1 MATVRVGLEGSSSR
15 GGYRRHGVDEVPS
28 NNMTTPKAKV
38 LTVSD
43 GVHHGV
49 REDTG
54 GEGVAARLAAAG
66 FDVIERRVTED
77 GRESVAAALSQM
89 SQGFAGLIATTGGTG
104 FAPRDQTPEGTN
116 DVIERVAPGFAEAMR
131 AISPFGRLSR
141 GVCGIVGETVI
152 CNLPGSPKGAIE
164 QLDAVIDV
172 LPHALALLA
181 DQPTEH

>member
-1 MATVRVGLEGSSSR
+1 MTV
-15 GGYRRHGVDEVPS
+15 PQ
-28 NNMTTPKAKV
+28 AKV

-54 GEGVAARLAAAG
+54 GAGVAHRLEEAG
-66 FDVIERRVTED
+66 FEIVERRVTED
-77 GRESVAAALSQM
+77 GRDAVAAVLREM
-89 SQGFAGLIATTGGTG
+89 STGFSGLIATTGGTG
-104 FAPRDQTPEGTN
+104 FAPRDQTPEGTA

-131 AISPFGRLSR
+131 AVSPFGRLSR
-141 GVCGIVGETVI
+141 GVCGILGTAII
-152 CNLPGSPKGAIE
+152 CNLPGSPKGAVE

-181 DQPTEH
+181 NEPTEH

>member
-1 MATVRVGLEGSSSR
+1 
-15 GGYRRHGVDEVPS
+15 
-28 NNMTTPKAKV
+28 MTNPQAKV

-54 GEGVAARLAAAG
+54 GAGVAERLSEAG
-66 FDVIERRVTED
+66 FDVVERRVTED
-77 GRESVAAALSQM
+77 GRASVAQALREM
-89 SQGFAGLIATTGGTG
+89 SAGFSGLVVTTGGTG
-104 FAPRDQTPEGTN
+104 FAPRDQTPEGTV
-116 DVIERVAPGFAEAMR
+116 DVIERPAPGFAEAMR

-141 GVCGIVGETVI
+141 GVCGILGETII
-152 CNLPGSPKGAIE
+152 CNLPGSPKGAVE

-181 DQPTEH
+181 DEPTEH

>member
-1 MATVRVGLEGSSSR
+1 
-15 GGYRRHGVDEVPS
+15 
-28 NNMTTPKAKV
+28 MTNPQAKV

-54 GEGVAARLAAAG
+54 GVGVAERLSEAG
-66 FDVIERRVTED
+66 FDVVERRVTED
-77 GRESVAAALSQM
+77 GRASVAQALREM
-89 SQGFAGLIATTGGTG
+89 SAGFSGLVVTTGGTG
-104 FAPRDQTPEGTN
+104 FAPRDQTPEGTV
-116 DVIERVAPGFAEAMR
+116 DAIERPAPGFAEAMR

-141 GVCGIVGETVI
+141 GVCGIVGETII
-152 CNLPGSPKGAIE
+152 CNLPGSPKGAVE

-181 DQPTEH
+181 DEPTEH

>member
-1 MATVRVGLEGSSSR
+1 MTV
-15 GGYRRHGVDEVPS
+15 PQ
-28 NNMTTPKAKV
+28 AKV

-54 GEGVAARLAAAG
+54 GAGVAHRLEEAG
-66 FDVIERRVTED
+66 FEIVERRVTED
-77 GRESVAAALSQM
+77 GRDAVAAVLREM
-89 SQGFAGLIATTGGTG
+89 STGFSGLIATTGGTG
-104 FAPRDQTPEGTN
+104 FAPRDQTPEGTT

-141 GVCGIVGETVI
+141 GVCGILGTTII
-152 CNLPGSPKGAIE
+152 CNLPGSPKGAVE

-181 DQPTEH
+181 NEPTEH

>member
-1 MATVRVGLEGSSSR
+1 
-15 GGYRRHGVDEVPS
+15 
-28 NNMTTPKAKV
+28 MTNPQAKV

-54 GEGVAARLAAAG
+54 GAGVAERLSEAG
-66 FDVIERRVTED
+66 FDVVERRITED
-77 GRESVAAALSQM
+77 GRASVAQALREM
-89 SQGFAGLIATTGGTG
+89 SAGFSGLVVTTGGTG
-104 FAPRDQTPEGTN
+104 FAPRDQTPEGTV
-116 DVIERVAPGFAEAMR
+116 DVIERPAPGFAEAMR

-141 GVCGIVGETVI
+141 GVCGIVGETII
-152 CNLPGSPKGAIE
+152 CNLPGSPKGAVE

-181 DQPTEH
+181 DEPTEH

>member
-1 MATVRVGLEGSSSR
+1 
-15 GGYRRHGVDEVPS
+15 
-28 NNMTTPKAKV
+28 MTNPQAKV

-54 GEGVAARLAAAG
+54 GAGVAERLSEAG
-66 FDVIERRVTED
+66 FDVVERRVTED
-77 GRESVAAALSQM
+77 GRASVAQALREM
-89 SQGFAGLIATTGGTG
+89 SAGFSGLVVTTGGTG
-104 FAPRDQTPEGTN
+104 FAPRDQTPEGTV
-116 DVIERVAPGFAEAMR
+116 DVIERPAPGFAEAMR

-141 GVCGIVGETVI
+141 GVCGIVGETII
-152 CNLPGSPKGAIE
+152 CNLPGSPKGAVE

-181 DQPTEH
+181 DEPTEH

>member
-1 MATVRVGLEGSSSR
+1 
-15 GGYRRHGVDEVPS
+15 
-28 NNMTTPKAKV
+28 MTNPQAKV

-54 GEGVAARLAAAG
+54 GAGVAERLSEAG
-66 FDVIERRVTED
+66 FDVVERRVTED
-77 GRESVAAALSQM
+77 GRASVAQALREM
-89 SQGFAGLIATTGGTG
+89 SAGFSGLVVTTGGTG
-104 FAPRDQTPEGTN
+104 FAPRDQTPEGTA
-116 DVIERVAPGFAEAMR
+116 DVIERPAPGFAEAMR

-141 GVCGIVGETVI
+141 GVCGIVGETII
-152 CNLPGSPKGAIE
+152 CNLPGSPKGAVE

-181 DQPTEH
+181 DEPTEH

>member
-1 MATVRVGLEGSSSR
+1 MNGPL
-15 GGYRRHGVDEVPS
+15 
-28 NNMTTPKAKV
+28 AKV

-54 GEGVAARLAAAG
+54 GAGVADRLIEAG
-66 FDVIERRVTED
+66 FEVIERRVTED
-77 GRESVAAALSQM
+77 GRAAVGSALREM
-89 SQGFAGLIATTGGTG
+89 SAGFAGLIATTGGTG
-104 FAPRDQTPEGTN
+104 FAPRDQTPEGTS
-116 DVIERVAPGFAEAMR
+116 DVIERVAPGIAEAMR

-141 GVCGIVGETVI
+141 GVCGIVGETII
-152 CNLPGSPKGAIE
+152 CNLPGSPKGAVE

-181 DQPTEH
+181 NEPTEH